1 MGKLE
6 ISRIIMETQILKIK
20 KVDFDYE
27 IKESFIAGLLLE
39 GWMVKSIR
47 AKKLS
52 ASDGVYV
59 KIVDGEAWMIG
70 VHMTPVTNGNSLASE
85 KKTTSVKLLLT
96 KREINKIVGYQNEKG
111 YTTVLKTLFWKGH
124 LVKAEI
130 CLVKG
135 KKLHDKRQNVKDRDT
150 KREADR
156 AMKKYIG

>member
-1 MGKLE
+1 
-6 ISRIIMETQILKIK
+6 METKILKIK

-27 IKESFIAGLLLE
+27 IKESFIGGLVLD

-47 AKKLS
+47 SKKIS

-70 VHMTPVTNGNSLASE
+70 VHMTPVTNGNTLSAE
-85 KKTTSVKLLLT
+85 KKTTSIKLLLT
-96 KREINKIVGYQNEKG
+96 KREINKIISYQNEKG
-111 YTTVLKTLFWKGH
+111 YTTVLKSLFWKGH

-135 KKLHDKRQNVKDRDT
+135 KKLHDKRQTEKERDS

-156 AMKKYIG
+156 SMKNIFN